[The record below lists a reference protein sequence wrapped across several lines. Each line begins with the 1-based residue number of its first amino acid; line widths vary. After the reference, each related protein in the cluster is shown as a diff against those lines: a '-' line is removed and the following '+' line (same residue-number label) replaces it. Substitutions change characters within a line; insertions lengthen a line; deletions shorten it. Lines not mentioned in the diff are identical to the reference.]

1 MPTTIDN
8 AAREDQL
15 RAYLSVRVKILDYG
29 RRLLELRAGNR
40 ELLEGVAA
48 KVALAFGAVLPPY
61 PLNKKED
68 ARALETWLSKLLQL
82 RVEIV
87 DPLRG
92 TLLVDGGSREP
103 LDSLI
108 DRLLAEDL
116 REKSFRGRDMGAER
130 GL

>member
-1 MPTTIDN
+1 M
-8 AAREDQL
+8 
-15 RAYLSVRVKILDYG
+15 KILDYG